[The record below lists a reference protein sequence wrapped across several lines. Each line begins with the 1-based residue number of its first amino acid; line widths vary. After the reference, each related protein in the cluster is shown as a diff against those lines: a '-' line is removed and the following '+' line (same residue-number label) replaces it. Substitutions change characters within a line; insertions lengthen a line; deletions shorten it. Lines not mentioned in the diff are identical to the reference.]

1 MDILVHFMEKIGEE
15 PCMIHNQDRNK
26 FGIFCAHGDVYHFA
40 DELKLSLCNLY
51 TLWFK
56 SAVNAIDNGVGE
68 KLIESINVTIE
79 YVNEAG
85 DVGVGATMSETI
97 SVNATIGEVMNEVLN
112 DVFNEN
118 VSLNE
123 DLSEKNVAENGKVA
137 HENVE
142 GQDEVFV
149 NDENETFN
157 GPLNVNGSL
166 DNEYDPLSYE

>member
-1 MDILVHFMEKIGEE
+1 MYAS
-15 PCMIHNQDRNK
+15 RNINEFWRK
-26 FGIFCAHGDVYHFA
+26 P
-40 DELKLSLCNLY
+40 L
-51 TLWFK
+51 
-56 SAVNAIDNGVGE
+56 AIDNGVGE

-123 DLSEKNVAENGKVA
+123 DLSEKNVAENGKVDA
-137 HENVE
+137 N
-142 GQDEVFV
+142 
-149 NDENETFN
+149 
-157 GPLNVNGSL
+157 
-166 DNEYDPLSYE
+166 

>member
-56 SAVNAIDNGVGE
+56 SAVN
-68 KLIESINVTIE
+68 
-79 YVNEAG
+79 AG